1 MPSRR
6 LRPALNGSREGR
18 RPLDTSRDN
27 YKEEGMSKVVA
38 LNDADFAK
46 EVVESGL
53 PVLVD
58 FWATWCGP
66 CQTMG
71 PIVDN
76 LADEYDGKVKV
87 MKCNVDS
94 NPLTPSKFGIRG
106 IPTLLL
112 FKKGEVVDRIVG
124 AVPKGQVDELLKKAL
139 I

>member
-1 MPSRR
+1 
-6 LRPALNGSREGR
+6 
-18 RPLDTSRDN
+18 
-27 YKEEGMSKVVA
+27 MSKA
-38 LNDADFAK
+38 LPLNDADFSK
-46 EVVESGL
+46 EVAESTM

-76 LADEYDGKVKV
+76 IADEYDGKVKV

-112 FKKGEVVDRIVG
+112 FNKGEVVDRIVG
-124 AVPKGQVDELLKKAL
+124 AVPKGQVDTLLKKAL
-139 I
+139 G